1 MKITGAILAGGKSS
15 RMKFNKALAII
26 SGKPVFKIILD
37 KFQLYFDET
46 ITISNEPQIYSDFG
60 TVIYPDIFPG
70 LGPVAGIHSAL
81 FHARYDRVFVMGCDM
96 PFMNMELVTF
106 LSDHLEDY
114 DCVVP
119 VLDDKLQPLSAL
131 YSKSCLPILTS
142 CLENDKLKLIRIFEE
157 LNHLVIPELQL
168 AQFGEPQE
176 IFLNVNDQAALV
188 LAQQIAGRYL

>member
-26 SGKPVFKIILD
+26 SGEPVFKIILD
-37 KFQLYFDET
+37 KFQLNFDET
-46 ITISNEPQIYSDFG
+46 ITISNEPEIYRDFGAVIYSD
-60 TVIYPDIFPG
+60 IYPG

-81 FHARYDRVFVMGCDM
+81 FNARYDRVFVMGCDM
-96 PFMNMELVTF
+96 PFMNMELVSF
-106 LSDHLEDY
+106 LSDHLQDY

-119 VLDDKLQPLSAL
+119 MLDNKLQPLSAL
-131 YSKSCLPILTS
+131 YSKSCLPILTG

-157 LNHLVIPELQL
+157 LNHLVIPEMQL
-168 AQFGEPQE
+168 AQFGDPRE
-176 IFLNVNDQAALV
+176 IFMNVNDQTALV